1 MWIGGSWHPDS
12 PTVQGMRF
20 PRLAGLDRF
29 LAVHRRIV
37 ATLAAMLSVGALAV
51 IATGRD
57 ETSVTVVT
65 AAHRLE
71 AGRTVVA
78 ADLQLT
84 TVPAAVVPEGA
95 LTSQAEGIDRLTAA
109 TVPRGGIVTTD
120 SLAAGD
126 HATRSGR
133 LVLPIRLTQPELAG
147 LLRPG
152 TAISLI
158 VADGYGQT
166 TVVND
171 AVVVRLPEPEAAGL
185 LGGSSAT
192 AVLVDVAEQSAT
204 LLAGSNVNVTIAL
217 R

>member
-1 MWIGGSWHPDS
+1 
-12 PTVQGMRF
+12 
-20 PRLAGLDRF
+20 LAGLDRF
-29 LAVHRRIV
+29 LAVHRRLV
-37 ATLAAMLSVGALAV
+37 ATVAAMLSVGALAV

-57 ETSVTVVT
+57 QTTVTVVT

-78 ADLQLT
+78 ADLRLT
-84 TVPAAVVPEGA
+84 AVPAVVVPDGA
-95 LTSQAEGIDRLTAA
+95 LTTPAEGINRLTAA
-109 TVPRGGIVTTD
+109 TVPQGGIVTVD
-120 SLAAGD
+120 SFAAAD
-126 HATRSGR
+126 HATKAGR
-133 LVLPIRLTQPELAG
+133 LVLPIPLTQPELAG

-171 AVVVRLPEPEAAGL
+171 AVVVRLPEPEAGGL
-185 LGGSSAT
+185 FGASGAPG
-192 AVLVDVAEQSAT
+192 VLVDVTEQSAT
-204 LLAGSNVNVTIAL
+204 LLAGSNVTITIGL